1 MVPIINNKMGLD
13 FRKIK
18 DDFRV
23 ALQFTSKQNIRGSLG
38 YDDEGFHFE
47 RQVGQRYLVP
57 ITSTATM
64 ELEARD
70 ANIWEIHLV
79 GNITSFGFKH
89 GIIGTQLIKFVHDAV
104 GGHSVT
110 FDSTF
115 KWEGNNPPDLS
126 LGGQNSVW
134 LVNLFCDGTNYYGTY
149 LTNLS

>member
-1 MVPIINNKMGLD
+1 MGLD

-23 ALQFTSKQNIRGSLG
+23 ALQFTSKQNIPGSLG

-47 RQVGQRYLVP
+47 RQVGQRLITP
-57 ITSTATM
+57 ITSTTTM

-70 ANIWEIHLV
+70 ANLWEIDLV
-79 GNITSFGFKH
+79 GNVTSFGFKH
-89 GIIGTQLIKFVHDAV
+89 GIIGTYLVKFVQDAV

-110 FDSTF
+110 FDATF
-115 KWEGNNPPDLS
+115 KWQDSSAPDFS
-126 LGGQNSVW
+126 LAGANAVW
-134 LVNLFCDGTNYYGTY
+134 IVNLFCDGTNYYGTY

>member
-1 MVPIINNKMGLD
+1 MGLD

-23 ALQFTSKQNIRGSLG
+23 ALQFTSKQNIEGALG

-47 RQVGQRYLVP
+47 RQVGQRLITP
-57 ITSTATM
+57 ITSTTTM

-70 ANIWEIHLV
+70 ANLWEIDLV
-79 GNITSFGFKH
+79 GNVTSFGFKH
-89 GIIGTQLIKFVHDAV
+89 GIIGTYLVKFVQDAV

-110 FDSTF
+110 FDATF
-115 KWEGNNPPDLS
+115 KWQDSSAPDFS
-126 LGGQNSVW
+126 LAGANAVW
-134 LVNLFCDGTNYYGTY
+134 IVNLFCDGTNYYGTY